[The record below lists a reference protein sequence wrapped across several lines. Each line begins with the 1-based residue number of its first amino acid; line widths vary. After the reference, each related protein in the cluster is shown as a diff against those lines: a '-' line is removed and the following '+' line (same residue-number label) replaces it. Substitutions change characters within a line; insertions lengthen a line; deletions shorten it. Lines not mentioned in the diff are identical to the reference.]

1 MRDQLKGKIQYTF
14 EAKVWQYP
22 GKGGWY
28 FVTMPVDQSKEIRDN
43 LGWQEEGWGRLK
55 ATAQINDQTWDTAIW
70 FDSKLQSYLL
80 PLKSDIRQ
88 KLSLSIGTTVEVVVG
103 V

>member
-1 MRDQLKGKIQYTF
+1 VKGKIKYTF
-14 EAKVWQYP
+14 VASVWQYA

-28 FVTMPVDQSKEIRDN
+28 FVTLPKDQSAEIREH
-43 LGWQEEGWGRLK
+43 LGWQEESWGRLK
-55 ATAQINDQTWDTAIW
+55 VTARINHLTWDTAIW
-70 FDSKLQSYLL
+70 FDTKQQSYLL

-88 KLSLSIGTTVEVVVG
+88 KLGLSIGTEVEVVVG